1 MVEVQDAGGGI
12 AAAMLPRIFEPFFTT
27 RGGGKAV
34 GLGLTLAYG
43 VVQRHGG
50 RIDVASGVGRGTT
63 VTLALAGHSQAVAAS
78 NTASAK
84 AS

>member
-1 MVEVQDAGGGI
+1 VVEVQDAGGGI

-43 VVQRHGG
+43 VVQRHAG
-50 RIDVASGVGRGTT
+50 RIDVASAVGRGTT
-63 VTLALAGHSQAVAAS
+63 VTLRLPAQAVAAVEP
-78 NTASAK
+78 ASAK